1 MVGAMGGTFILIGVL
16 LAIVLAG
23 YSIYYL
29 IFKLK

>member
-1 MVGAMGGTFILIGVL
+1 MIAAMGGTFILIGVL

>member
-1 MVGAMGGTFILIGVL
+1 MGGTFILIGVL